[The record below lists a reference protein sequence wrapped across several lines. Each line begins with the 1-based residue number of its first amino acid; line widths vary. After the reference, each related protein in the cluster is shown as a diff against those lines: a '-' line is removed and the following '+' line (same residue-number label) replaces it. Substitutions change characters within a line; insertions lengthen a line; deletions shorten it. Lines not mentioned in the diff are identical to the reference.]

1 MSANKI
7 LWKDKTARR
16 RWIAAIVL
24 SLLLLSLPW
33 IVRLNG
39 QPHADWQQ
47 FLGRFHPLAVHLP
60 VTLILLVPLLEL
72 GGRRKPALREAAGF
86 VLGLAFVGCIAS
98 VMLGYLLAFGSGA
111 AGPGV
116 TRHMW
121 GGILLTVCT
130 MLCLLTRP
138 LWSAS
143 AADKVYPA
151 LLVSTLIVMMWAAH
165 QGGSLTHGSNYLTV
179 YAPRPIKTI
188 VSLGSSKAKSDS
200 FYVQHIDPIWDNKCL
215 SCHGDGQ
222 VKGGLR
228 MDTFEALMVGGKDG
242 PVIVPNKPDD
252 SLLLKRVTLPEGHK
266 QFMPAEGKP
275 PLSQEE
281 IAWIRAWI
289 QQGASPAATNL
300 AGISIREQRDIP
312 LEPVGDYSALQPEID
327 RMKIA
332 PGAKL
337 LTVSAKPSDGLI
349 LNTLDVAASFGDAQL
364 TQFEKYAPY
373 IVEVDLARTAVT
385 DASFTTLAKFT
396 HLRAIHLDNTN
407 VTGSGL
413 EELAALKH
421 LSYLNLSGTK
431 ITSEGASRLKALPSL
446 QHIYLFNTPAQPLT
460 QAAEVR
466 KTS

>member
-1 MSANKI
+1 M
-7 LWKDKTARR
+7 
-16 RWIAAIVL
+16 V
-24 SLLLLSLPW
+24 SLLLLGLPW

-86 VLGLAFVGCIAS
+86 VLGLAFAGCIAS
-98 VMLGYLLAFGSGA
+98 VMLGYLLAFGSGT

-130 MLCLLTRP
+130 MLCLLVRP

-143 AADKVYPA
+143 STDKAYPA
-151 LLVSTLIVMMWAAH
+151 LLAVTLIVMMWAAH
-165 QGGSLTHGSNYLTV
+165 QGGSLTHGSNYLTM

-188 VSLGSSKAKSDS
+188 IALGASQAKSDS
-200 FYVQHIDPIWDNKCL
+200 FYVQHIDPIWDKKCL
-215 SCHGDGQ
+215 SCHGDSK

-228 MDTFEALMVGGKDG
+228 LDTFGALMVGGKDG
-242 PVIVPNKPDD
+242 PVIVPSKPDD
-252 SLLLKRVTLPEGHK
+252 SLLFKRVTLPESHK

-275 PLSQEE
+275 PLSKEE

-289 QQGASPAATNL
+289 QQGASPTATHL
-300 AGISIREQRDIP
+300 EGISIREESDVPI
-312 LEPVGDYSALQPEID
+312 EPVGDYSALRPEIE
-327 RMKIA
+327 RMKDA

-349 LNTLDVAASFGDAQL
+349 LNTLDVAGSFGDAQL

-385 DASFTTLAKFT
+385 DASFATLAKFT

-407 VTGSGL
+407 VTGNGI
-413 EELAALKH
+413 EKLAGLKH
-421 LSYLNLSGTK
+421 LTYLNLSGTK
-431 ITSEGASRLKALPSL
+431 ITSEGAARLKSMPSL
-446 QHIYLFNTPAQPLT
+446 RHVYLFNTPAQPLAP
-460 QAAEVR
+460 AAEAR

>member
-1 MSANKI
+1 MFADKT
-7 LWKDKTARR
+7 LWKDNGARR
-16 RWIAAIVL
+16 RWTAALVL

-86 VLGLAFVGCIAS
+86 VLVLAFAGCIAS
-98 VMLGYLLAFGSGA
+98 VMLGYLLAFGSGT

-138 LWSAS
+138 LWSALPT
-143 AADKVYPA
+143 DKVYPA
-151 LLVSTLIVMMWAAH
+151 LLTITLIMMMWAAH
-165 QGGSLTHGSNYLTV
+165 QGGSLTHGSNYLTM

-188 VSLGSSKAKSDS
+188 ASLGRSQAKSDS
-200 FYVQHIDPIWDNKCL
+200 FYVQHIAPIWDKKCL
-215 SCHGDGQ
+215 SCHGDGK
-222 VKGGLR
+222 VKGDLR

-242 PVIVPNKPDD
+242 SVIVPNKPDD
-252 SLLLKRVTLPEGHK
+252 SLLLKRVTLPESHK

-275 PLSQEE
+275 PLSKEE

-289 QQGASPAATNL
+289 QQGASPTTTHL
-300 AGISIREQRDIP
+300 AGISIRQDSDVP
-312 LEPVGDYSALQPEID
+312 LEPVGDYSALQPEIE
-327 RMKIA
+327 RMKNA
-332 PGAKL
+332 AGAKL

-349 LNTLDVAASFGDAQL
+349 LNTLDVAGNFGDAQL
-364 TQFEKYAPY
+364 AQFEKYAPF

-385 DASFTTLAKFT
+385 DASFSTLAKFT
-396 HLRAIHLDNTN
+396 HLRAIHLDNTS
-407 VTGSGL
+407 VTGNGI
-413 EELAALKH
+413 EKLAGLKH
-421 LSYLNLSGTK
+421 LTYLNLSGTK
-431 ITSEGASRLKALPSL
+431 ITSEDAARLKSLTSL
-446 QHIYLFNTPAQPLT
+446 QHIYLFNTPAQPL
-460 QAAEVR
+460 APAEAR

>member
-1 MSANKI
+1 MFADKT
-7 LWKDKTARR
+7 LWKDNAARR
-16 RWIAAIVL
+16 RWIAALVL
-24 SLLLLSLPW
+24 SPLLLSLPW

-86 VLGLAFVGCIAS
+86 VLGLAFAGCIAS
-98 VMLGYLLAFGSGA
+98 VMLGYLLAFGSGT

-130 MLCLLTRP
+130 MLCLLVRP

-143 AADKVYPA
+143 PIDKVYPT
-151 LLVSTLIVMMWAAH
+151 LLAVTLIVMMWAAH
-165 QGGSLTHGSNYLTV
+165 QGGSLTHGSNYLTM

-188 VSLGSSKAKSDS
+188 IALGGAQAKSDS
-200 FYVQHIDPIWDNKCL
+200 FYVQYIDPIWDKKCL
-215 SCHGDGQ
+215 SCHGDSK

-228 MDTFEALMVGGKDG
+228 LDTFGALMVGGKDG

-252 SLLLKRVTLPEGHK
+252 SLLFKRVTLPEGHK

-275 PLSQEE
+275 PLSKEE

-289 QQGASPAATNL
+289 QQGASPTVTHL
-300 AGISIREQRDIP
+300 EGISIREQRDIP

-327 RMKIA
+327 RMKNA

-349 LNTLDVAASFGDAQL
+349 LNTLDVAGSFGDAQL
-364 TQFEKYAPY
+364 AQFEKYAPY

-385 DASFTTLAKFT
+385 DASFSTLARFT
-396 HLRAIHLDNTN
+396 HLRAIHLDNTS
-407 VTGSGL
+407 VTGNGIEKLSG
-413 EELAALKH
+413 LKH
-421 LSYLNLSGTK
+421 LTYLNLSGTK
-431 ITSEGASRLKALPSL
+431 IASEGAARLNSLPNL
-446 QHIYLFNTPAQPLT
+446 QHIYLFNTPAQPL
-460 QAAEVR
+460 APAEAR

>member
-1 MSANKI
+1 M
-7 LWKDKTARR
+7 
-16 RWIAAIVL
+16 L

-60 VTLILLVPLLEL
+60 ITLILLVPLLEI

-86 VLGLAFVGCIAS
+86 VLGLAFIGCIAS
-98 VMLGYLLAFGSGA
+98 VLLGYLLAFGSGA

-121 GGILLTVCT
+121 GGILLSVCT

-143 AADKVYPA
+143 SADKAYPA
-151 LLVSTLIVMMWAAH
+151 LLAITLILMMWAAH
-165 QGGSLTHGSNYLTV
+165 QGGSLTHGSNYLTM

-188 VSLGSSKAKSDS
+188 VSLGRSKAKSDS
-200 FYVQHIDPIWDNKCL
+200 FYVQHIDPIWDKKCL
-215 SCHGDGQ
+215 SCHGDGK
-222 VKGGLR
+222 VKGDLR
-228 MDTFEALMVGGKDG
+228 MDTFEALMQGGKDG
-242 PVIVPNKPDD
+242 PVIVPNKPED

-281 IAWIRAWI
+281 IAWIGAWI
-289 QQGASPAATNL
+289 QQGASPVSTHL
-300 AGISIREQRDIP
+300 AGISIREQHDIP
-312 LEPVGDYSALQPEID
+312 LEPVGDYSVLQSEID
-327 RMKIA
+327 RMKNA

-349 LNTLDVAASFGDAQL
+349 LNTLDVAGSFGDAQL
-364 TQFEKYAPY
+364 VQFEKYASY
-373 IVEVDLARTAVT
+373 IVEVDLARTVVT

-396 HLRAIHLDNTN
+396 HLRAIHLDNTS
-407 VTGSGL
+407 VTGIGI
-413 EELAALKH
+413 EKLAGLKH
-421 LSYLNLSGTK
+421 LTYLNLSGTK
-431 ITSEGASRLKALPSL
+431 ISSEGATRLKSLPSL
-446 QHIYLFNTPAQPLT
+446 QHLYLFNTPAQPLAST
-460 QAAEVR
+460 AQAR

>member
-1 MSANKI
+1 M
-7 LWKDKTARR
+7 
-16 RWIAAIVL
+16 L

-98 VMLGYLLAFGSGA
+98 VILGYLLAFGSGA

-138 LWSAS
+138 LWSAFPTE
-143 AADKVYPA
+143 KVYPA
-151 LLVSTLIVMMWAAH
+151 LLAITLMVMMWAAH

-200 FYVQHIDPIWDNKCL
+200 FYVQHIDPIWDKKCM

-222 VKGGLR
+222 VKGKLR
-228 MDTFEALMVGGKDG
+228 MDTFEALMLGGKDG

-289 QQGASPAATNL
+289 QQGASPTATHL
-300 AGISIREQRDIP
+300 AGISIREPSNVP
-312 LEPVGDYSALQPEID
+312 LEPVGDYSALQPAID
-327 RMKIA
+327 RMKSV

-349 LNTLDVAASFGDAQL
+349 LNTLDVASSFGDTQL
-364 TQFEKYAPY
+364 AQFEKYAPY

-396 HLRAIHLDNTN
+396 HLRAIHLDNTSVAGN
-407 VTGSGL
+407 GIEKLAGL
-413 EELAALKH
+413 KQLT
-421 LSYLNLSGTK
+421 YLNLSGTK
-431 ITSEGASRLKALPSL
+431 ITSESAARLKSLPSL